1 MLILWAEIYGPAQ
14 ILWHSIYIILSLSE
28 VNNFV
33 VRGSEGELNITALYG
48 FIGRIIVLTFLF
60 GLIIEYAS
68 SIGTEAEKTL
78 ILVNKIWSFAK
89 ENDFKILYQ
98 IQKLSYNQIKM
109 TCWQFF
115 YLKRVI
121 LLRALSILIYYLF
134 VSLQMHALR

>member
-78 ILVNKIWSFAK
+78 ILVNKIWSFTK

-98 IQKLSYNQIKM
+98 IQKLSHNQIKM

>member
-1 MLILWAEIYGPAQ
+1 M
-14 ILWHSIYIILSLSE
+14 
-28 VNNFV
+28 
-33 VRGSEGELNITALYG
+33 
-48 FIGRIIVLTFLF
+48 F